1 MAQWMYDRLLKFVL
15 LILAS
20 SSVLPFPNANQ
31 DLWKGVW
38 EGENELLWV
47 RCESE
52 WSREEMPYVDRL
64 GWEEATGGRHSRDPH
79 FSCLRGSTNETKFL
93 AKVRDSVS
101 FCFTQSDSSGISI
114 LNSYELLFPLYC
126 KGSGLCNQ
134 IKMWVLG
141 LQVSII
147 FVLPN
152 GFHVGEA
159 MNMFHPCAQRSQ
171 KQRCGLRQRN
181 FPRLWFQ

>member
-1 MAQWMYDRLLKFVL
+1 MYDRLLKFVL

-64 GWEEATGGRHSRDPH
+64 G
-79 FSCLRGSTNETKFL
+79 
-93 AKVRDSVS
+93 
-101 FCFTQSDSSGISI
+101 
-114 LNSYELLFPLYC
+114 
-126 KGSGLCNQ
+126 
-134 IKMWVLG
+134 
-141 LQVSII
+141 
-147 FVLPN
+147 
-152 GFHVGEA
+152 
-159 MNMFHPCAQRSQ
+159 
-171 KQRCGLRQRN
+171 
-181 FPRLWFQ
+181 